1 MHSFLQDLRYA
12 GRNFLKAKGFTAIA
26 GATLAIG
33 IGANTAIFSLVDSVL
48 LRPLPF
54 REPGQLVRL
63 YETEAAPGNYP
74 FALPD
79 FLDWKGQNHTFQDM
93 ALFGFLSDFNLSGE
107 GQSQHV
113 LGSYTETNFFSLL
126 GVNALLG
133 RTWAPGEG
141 QPGHNRVA
149 ILSYGLWQSR
159 YAADAKV
166 IGRTIDLNSQKF
178 TIIGVMPAHFR
189 YPVRSQVWLPLLMD
203 PALNP
208 RGSHWAS
215 AMGRLK
221 PGVSPQAAQSDLA
234 AIAARLEQLYPGSNY
249 KVGAVTVALHQ
260 DLVGDGRGPLLVM
273 LSAVGVVLL
282 IACANVANLL
292 LSRGVARQRE
302 IAIRSALGAARAR
315 LIRQMLTESV
325 LLAVTGGAL
334 GLLLAYGVV
343 AGFARV
349 NSAALPQFSLVQVNT
364 GVLAFTFVLS
374 LLTGLLFGMM
384 PAWQVSRPGLSEEL
398 KGGAGSVVSPSRR
411 RRFATNALVAA
422 EIALSVLLVV
432 CAGLLLKDFV
442 RLRATDI
449 GVRAGGV
456 WTAAIQLPN
465 ASYPDRPRQF
475 QFAQA
480 LLAKLRN
487 LPGVDGAALST
498 RLPLEGGSNSFIKLR
513 GVASPPMSGPLV
525 ENHAATIDYFRA
537 MGIPLLRG
545 RPFTEEDVER
555 TSSLNARLR
564 QLRKPGAQGPPPEAE
579 AMIFPTIVNETM
591 ARHFWPNRNPVGQLF
606 SVGSD
611 RGPWRQVIGVVG
623 DVKQMGV
630 VEDVRPEAYDAFD
643 GSSRLLLVL
652 HTSRN
657 PRSLT
662 SPVRQD
668 LTQLDT
674 ALPLYLVRTLDDI
687 IADHTQGQQF
697 LSFLV
702 GSFAALAA
710 LLAAI
715 GIYGV
720 LSYAV
725 TQRTREIG
733 IRMSLGATRGRVLGE
748 VLRDGM
754 GIVLI
759 GFAAGVLG
767 ALAAGRVLATLL
779 HDVKPTDPA
788 TFVMAGL
795 LLTLTALA
803 ACYWPARRAANL
815 DPTVALR
822 YE

>member
-12 GRNFLKAKGFTAIA
+12 GRNLLKSKGFTAIA

-33 IGANTAIFSLVDSVL
+33 ISANTAIFSLVDSVL

-79 FLDWKGQNHTFQDM
+79 FLDWKAQNHTFQDM

-113 LGSYTETNFFSLL
+113 LGCYTEANFFSLL
-126 GVNALLG
+126 GVNAILG
-133 RTWAPGEG
+133 RTWATGED
-141 QPGHNRVA
+141 QPDHNRVA
-149 ILSYGLWQSR
+149 ILSYGLWQSQ
-159 YAADAKV
+159 YAANTKV
-166 IGRTIDLNSQKF
+166 VGRTIDLNSQKF
-178 TIIGVMPAHFR
+178 TIVGVMPASFR
-189 YPVRSQVWLPLLMD
+189 YPVRAQVWVPLLMD
-203 PALNP
+203 PAINP

-215 AMGRLK
+215 AVGRLK
-221 PGVSPQAAQSDLA
+221 PGVSPRAAESDLA
-234 AIAARLEQLYPGSNY
+234 LIAARLEKLYPGSNY
-249 KVGAVTVALHQ
+249 KVGAVTVPLHD
-260 DLVGDGRGPLLVM
+260 DLVGDTRGSLLVM
-273 LSAVGVVLL
+273 LSAVGLVLL
-282 IACANVANLL
+282 IACSNVANLL

-302 IAIRSALGAARAR
+302 IAIRAALGAARAR
-315 LIRQMLTESV
+315 LIRQLLTESV

-334 GLLLAYGVV
+334 GVLLAYGVV

-349 NSAALPQFSLVQVNT
+349 NSNALPQFTLVRVNA
-364 GVLAFTFVLS
+364 GVLAFTFALS

-384 PAWQVSRPGLSEEL
+384 PAWQISRPDLCEEL
-398 KGGAGSVVSPSRR
+398 KGGAGSAVSPSWRR
-411 RRFATNALVAA
+411 HFASNALAAA
-422 EIALSVLLVV
+422 EIALSVLLLI

-465 ASYPDRPRQF
+465 ATYRERPQQV

-480 LLAKLRN
+480 LLAKLRD
-487 LPGVDGAALST
+487 LPGVDAAAIST

-525 ENHAATIDYFRA
+525 ENHAATLDYFRA
-537 MGIPLLRG
+537 MGIRLLHG
-545 RPFTEEDVER
+545 RLFSEEDAER
-555 TSSLNARLR
+555 TAALNARLR
-564 QLRKPGAQGPPPEAE
+564 QLRVPGAQSPPPEAD
-579 AMIFPTIVNETM
+579 AMIFSTVVNETM
-591 ARHFWPNRNPVGQLF
+591 ARHFWPHRNPVGQLF

-611 RGPWRQVIGVVG
+611 RGPWHQVIGVVS

-643 GSSRLLLVL
+643 GNSRLLLVL
-652 HTSRN
+652 HTPLS

-662 SPVRQD
+662 SPVRQT
-668 LTQLDT
+668 LAQLDAT
-674 ALPLYLVRTLDDI
+674 LPLFLVRTLDDI
-687 IADHTQGQQF
+687 VADHTQGQQF

-702 GSFAALAA
+702 SAFAAVAA

-725 TQRTREIG
+725 TQSTREIG

-754 GIVLI
+754 GVVLI
-759 GFAAGVLG
+759 GFTAGVLG
-767 ALAAGRVLATLL
+767 ALAAGRLIANLL
-779 HDVKPTDPA
+779 HDVKPTDPSTIA
-788 TFVMAGL
+788 LSGL
-795 LLTLTALA
+795 LLALTALA